1 MSQYGSI
8 GVAAFAALRII
19 TFVVRLV
26 GLLADEFVFTRIL
39 EVSIIVPELEVFVI
53 CSIASDLVKDA

>member
-19 TFVVRLV
+19 TFVVRLI